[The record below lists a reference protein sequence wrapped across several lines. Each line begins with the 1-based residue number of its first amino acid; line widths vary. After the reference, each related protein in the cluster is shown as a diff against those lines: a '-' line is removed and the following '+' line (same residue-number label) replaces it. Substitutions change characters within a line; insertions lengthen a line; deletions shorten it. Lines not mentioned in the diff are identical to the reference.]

1 MNRFLSAAAAAALGL
16 TLLAGCGG
24 DDGGSSAADDGGDY
38 CGDLKKAASS
48 IEAVTGGDLGSFEE
62 TTQQIHTLRDEA
74 PDAVAGDWKLVS
86 DAIDKVVAALKK
98 AGIDE
103 DDLAKLQNGDA
114 SLPPDVDLE
123 ALQEAMTE
131 IQAMASDDLSK
142 AGESIAD
149 HAKAECDVDLNA
161 G

>member
-1 MNRFLSAAAAAALGL
+1 MNRFLSATAAAALGL

-24 DDGGSSAADDGGDY
+24 DDGGSAADGGGDY
-38 CGDLKKAASS
+38 CGDLKKASAS

-62 TTQQIHTLRDEA
+62 TTQRIHTLRDEA
-74 PDAVAGDWKLVS
+74 PDAVADDWKLVS

-114 SLPPDVDLE
+114 SLPPDVDME
-123 ALQEAMTE
+123 ALSEAMTE
-131 IQAMASDDLSK
+131 IQGMASDELTA

-149 HAKAECDVDLNA
+149 HAKSECDVDLNA